1 MTAQLLPNQLSNL
14 YLAVEMAF
22 GAAPGSNGPWTDV
35 TAYLTPDSGGVSIT
49 VGRADEASQTQ
60 PAAVQFTVNG
70 DSGLFTRGPQG
81 NPGLRDNIPVRV
93 RIILGGVS
101 YTRFQGEL
109 ETEKPVRDPT
119 GKHVWVTITANG
131 ELNRLGTARTPLLS
145 PMRHFVQAQSNLVS
159 YWPCEEGPEATA
171 FVSAISGAPA
181 MVSSTG
187 LPQPGSYSG
196 FVASAAAPTL
206 GAETYTALCNA
217 TANVSAG
224 AQIWLLI
231 NVPADGSITDQT
243 RIATIYTSGGVGLT
257 RIDLLYLTTGSG
269 SFNFKAYNGATQV
282 AAGTSATPP
291 GGANG
296 QDVLLGFSWTPIGSL
311 LNLEL
316 DACALKVGGLHN
328 TGDSSTSYAINHIAN
343 IRIAPDANCAGISL
357 GHLYLQN
364 TPFDITT
371 FTVPDAAT
379 AFIGET
385 ATDRIIRLAAERGDV
400 VDVTGA
406 STQPMGPQP
415 IATYLSVLREC
426 EAVDGGIL
434 YDGSGQGLAYIARDS
449 RENQAAAM
457 TLNAAGRPLAGLQPV
472 RDSLGRVNTFTA
484 TRSSGASY
492 TYTDTTSRLSVTN
505 IGEKPDSATIN
516 CEADDVLLDY
526 AAWRVN
532 LGGVDDYRYPQLD
545 LKLHGAPDQIATWL
559 NVRASSR
566 IDVLSLGSV
575 WASQDPKDLS
585 TLVEGWNEQIDVNT
599 WDATVNTVSY
609 EPWRVAVWGST
620 GVTGEYDARYEVDG
634 STVSG
639 TTAAGSNTLTVTT
652 PSGPLWITGSGNSFP
667 IQLNVGGLKV
677 TCSSISGSSSPQ
689 TFNISPTTMQIP
701 DGATV
706 SVWRNPVLSR

>member
-1 MTAQLLPNQLSNL
+1 MSARILKTHLSDL
-14 YLAVEMAF
+14 YLTVEMAF
-22 GAAPGSNGPWTDV
+22 GAAPGSDGPWTDI
-35 TAYLTPDSGGVSIT
+35 TAYLVPGGVSIT
-49 VGRADEASQTQ
+49 VLRADEASQTQ
-60 PAAVQFTVNG
+60 PATCEFTVKG
-70 DSGLFTRGPQG
+70 ESGLFTRGPQG

-93 RIILGGVS
+93 RATLGGVS

-109 ETEKPVRDPT
+109 EVDKPTRDSTGRYVR
-119 GKHVWVTITANG
+119 VAITANG

-145 PMRHFVQAQSNLVS
+145 PMRHYVQAQSNLVS
-159 YWPCEEGPEATA
+159 YWPCEDGQDATS
-171 FVSAISGAPA
+171 FVSAVTGAPA

-187 LPQPGSYSG
+187 LPKPGSYGG
-196 FVASAAAPTL
+196 FVASVTAPTL
-206 GAETYTALCNA
+206 GAETYTALCDA

-243 RIATIYTSGGVGLT
+243 RIASIYTSGGVGLT

-328 TGDSSTSYAINHIAN
+328 TGDSSTAYAINHIAN
-343 IRIAPDANCAGISL
+343 IRIAPDATCSGISL

-364 TPFDITT
+364 APFDITT

-379 AFIGET
+379 AFTGET

-406 STQPMGPQP
+406 SAQTMGPQP

-434 YDGSGQGLAYIARDS
+434 YDGVGRGLAYIARDS

-484 TRSSGASY
+484 SRNGGSSY
-492 TYTDTTSRLSVTN
+492 TYTDTTSRLSVAN
-505 IGEKPDSATIN
+505 IGEKPDSASIN
-516 CEADDVLLDY
+516 CETDSILLDY
-526 AAWRVN
+526 AAWRVG
-532 LGGVDDYRYPQLD
+532 LGGVDDYRYPQLY
-545 LKLHGAPDQIATWL
+545 LRLHAAPAQVANWL
-559 NVRASSR
+559 QVRASSR
-566 IDVLSLGSV
+566 IDVLNLGSV
-575 WASQDPKDLS
+575 WTAQDPKDLS
-585 TLVEGWNEQIDVNT
+585 MLAEGWNEQIDLDT
-599 WDATVNTVSY
+599 WDVTVNTVSY
-609 EPWRVAVWGST
+609 EPWRIAVWGTT

-639 TTAAGSNTLTVTT
+639 TTAAGSNTLTVAT
-652 PSGPLWITGSGNSFP
+652 PSGPLWITGSGDSFP

-689 TFNISPTTMQIP
+689 TFNVTPTTMQIL